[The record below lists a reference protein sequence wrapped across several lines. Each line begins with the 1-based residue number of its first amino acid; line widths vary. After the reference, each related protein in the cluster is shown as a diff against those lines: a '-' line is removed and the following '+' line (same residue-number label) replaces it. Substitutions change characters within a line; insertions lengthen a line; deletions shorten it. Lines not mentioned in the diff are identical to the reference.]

1 MEKQRWYVFDQYD
14 CLTSAADAKNA
25 AIEAEH
31 FSTVCKM
38 KGVHIVHMSED
49 QFDHYCT
56 HNDLAEALK
65 VR

>member
-1 MEKQRWYVFDQYD
+1 VFDQFD
-14 CLTSAADAKNA
+14 CLTNCESAAAA

-31 FSTVCKM
+31 FAGAGGM
-38 KGVHIVHMSED
+38 KGVHIVQMTLA

-56 HNDLAEALK
+56 HNNLAEALK